1 MAVGVAVVGR
11 DTFAANRAVGR
22 IALTIAHDGTRS
34 RRSRIHEYGP
44 LRARFPS
51 GDALD
56 AVIINTAGGI
66 AGGDRFSFDIT
77 VGAGAGVTLTTAAAE
92 KIYRALDD
100 DATVDVKLSI
110 DRDATLSWL
119 PQETILFNEARL
131 RRRIDIDVAADGRL
145 LFAEAVVF
153 GRTAMG
159 ETVSRGRLVD
169 RWRVRRAGELIFA
182 DTMRFEGSIENQLA
196 RAAVAAGGCA
206 VGTVLMLP
214 GDAVAIERARTAEF
228 CGEVGI
234 SAWNGIAL
242 ARLIGRDGESLRR
255 DFVVLLTAL
264 GSRLPRLWLN

>member
-1 MAVGVAVVGR
+1 MMER
-11 DTFAANRAVGR
+11 AAAARVSTSTVRCVRAFRAV
-22 IALTIAHDGTRS
+22 
-34 RRSRIHEYGP
+34 
-44 LRARFPS
+44 
-51 GDALD
+51 DALD

-119 PQETILFNEARL
+119 PQETILFDEARL

-182 DTMRFEGSIENQLA
+182 DTMRFEGSIEISWPA
-196 RAAVAAGGCA
+196 PRSRRVAARSGPC
-206 VGTVLMLP
+206 
-214 GDAVAIERARTAEF
+214 
-228 CGEVGI
+228 
-234 SAWNGIAL
+234 
-242 ARLIGRDGESLRR
+242 
-255 DFVVLLTAL
+255 
-264 GSRLPRLWLN
+264 